1 MIDPAYDELFFIIN
15 LLMTC
20 LINTNFL
27 AKTMLKPFKYLLLTD
42 YKYKRAS
49 VATLALYKTDIT
61 VDNLLRLYN
70 LKTVVKTIQ
79 YINISAT

>member
-49 VATLALYKTDIT
+49 VATLAFYKTDIT

>member
-42 YKYKRAS
+42 YKYKKAS
-49 VATLALYKTDIT
+49 VATPALYKTDIT
-61 VDNLLRLYN
+61 VDSLLRLYN

>member
-42 YKYKRAS
+42 YKYKKAS
-49 VATLALYKTDIT
+49 VATLAFYETDIIFN
-61 VDNLLRLYN
+61 NLLKLYD
-70 LKTVVKTIQ
+70 LKTVVKSIQ

>member
-42 YKYKRAS
+42 YKYKKAS

>member
-42 YKYKRAS
+42 YKYKKAS

-61 VDNLLRLYN
+61 VDSLLRLYN